1 MKEEHSWEWERG
13 KRHRSSGSKL
23 SEELRQDKRIVWLD
37 DGRYKKRNLR
47 RNIRRET
54 WKSEKNFNVGV
65 NEGKVS
71 QTG

>member
-1 MKEEHSWEWERG
+1 MR
-13 KRHRSSGSKL
+13 
-23 SEELRQDKRIVWLD
+23 LD
-37 DGRYKKRNLR
+37 DGRYKERNLR

-65 NEGKVS
+65 NEVKVS